1 MASTTTT
8 GIKNAGIM
16 SGLDTE
22 NLVKQMSSLT
32 KNRINTQKQKLQKL
46 QWKQES
52 YRNVIKKIQT
62 FKSTYLNALSPDTNI
77 GSNYLMAS
85 FKSTSSNSLVTA
97 AASSSATAAN
107 YKITNIAQ
115 MAKSAEITA
124 NPGAIEASVQ
134 MDFTKAA
141 EAAKEAAEK
150 QADFP
155 QYTVKVTLD
164 GLSREITFEANE
176 DASICQQNF
185 VDALNAQ
192 MGTSST
198 SFSMDD
204 SGKLKL
210 HTSDNYVHSFTVGVS
225 DKATNKNASM
235 AAVGLDKNTSN
246 RISTSSKLGD
256 IAFTKQLDGD
266 NFKFNINGV
275 DFSFSK
281 ETTVSTMINTV
292 NSSNANVKLVFDSL
306 SQGFSLKASE
316 SGAGG
321 EIKVFQSSGNL
332 LNAMFNSDEIAA
344 GNKDSSVSVMGSA
357 LTGTKK
363 AGNLENLVNTSI
375 KVTVNGV
382 TKEVGFYKYD
392 GNGDK
397 NDISDTVGDDGIV
410 TKTSQEKI
418 VELFNKEL
426 KNAFGSSAPTM
437 KYIKATGENE
447 TGGYISFETAG
458 ANDVISINAA
468 AGKEN
473 SARLIS
479 ALGFETTD
487 SSSTF
492 TNKVNA
498 DTYVIA
504 EDGLNLTKADGTAV
518 SLSGKVTIR
527 NLVDSGLV
535 SYDETTGVMT
545 ANESFSAADSDAEAV
560 LNKFFG
566 KTSVTGSTAD
576 NAETTYQGQN
586 AIITI
591 NGVTMVNNSNSITV
605 DGTTIDIGALTEDAV
620 NKVNAGEAISVTT
633 SRDSTKAMEAVK
645 KFITDYNKL
654 IDELTTETTTSR
666 PKSNG
671 AYYEPL
677 TEEQEDEMT
686 DKQIENWEEKAKQG
700 LLYNDT
706 KINAF
711 VTKLSSAVTNAFTS
725 QNFCLFNMG
734 IEFEDSSQSGK
745 IIIRDETAF
754 QKAFN
759 EHADQVQ
766 ELFTN
771 KDNGIAAKL
780 NKAVDSAISTT
791 RGSYGSLTN
800 VAGIENTAS
809 QGTNEISQQIKTYNE
824 LISKLQ
830 TKYENEQSRYWSKFT
845 ALEKAMAQ
853 WQSQSS
859 LFDTSSY

>member
-1 MASTTTT
+1 MATTTN

-52 YRNVIKKIQT
+52 YRSVIKKIQA

-85 FKSTSSNSLVTA
+85 FKATSSNSLVTA
-97 AASSSATAAN
+97 AASSSATAGN

-134 MDFTKAA
+134 LDFTKAA
-141 EAAKEAAEK
+141 EAAKAAAAEQK
-150 QADFP
+150 DFP

-176 DASICQQNF
+176 DASVCQQNF

-198 SFSMDD
+198 SFTMDD

-210 HTSDNYVHSFTVGVS
+210 NTSDNYIHSFTVGVS

-235 AAVGLDKNTSN
+235 AAVGLDMNTSN
-246 RISTSSKLGD
+246 RISVNSKLGD
-256 IAFTKQLDGD
+256 IAFAKQLDGD

-281 ETTVSTMINTV
+281 NTTVNTMINTI
-292 NSSNANVKLVFDSL
+292 NSSNANVKLSFDSL

-321 EIKVFQSSGNL
+321 EITVSQSSGNL
-332 LNAMFNSDEIAA
+332 LNAMFNSDDIAA
-344 GNKDSSVSVMGSA
+344 GNKDSSVSVMGNA

-363 AGNLENLVNTSI
+363 VGNLENLVNNSI
-375 KVTVNGV
+375 KVTINGV

-437 KYIKATGENE
+437 KYVPAAGEDE

-458 ANDVISINAA
+458 ANDIISINAT
-468 AGKEN
+468 AGN
-473 SARLIS
+473 ADSARLIS
-479 ALGFETTD
+479 ALGFE
-487 SSSTF
+487 SSEGVNSF
-492 TNKVNA
+492 TNKVDA
-498 DTYVIA
+498 STYVIS
-504 EDGLNLTKADGTAV
+504 DNGLNLTKADGTSV
-518 SLSGKVTIR
+518 SLSGNVTIQD
-527 NLVDSGLV
+527 LVDTGLV

-560 LNKFFG
+560 LNKVFG
-566 KTSVTGSTAD
+566 KSSITGSTAD
-576 NAETTYQGQN
+576 NVSSSYQGQN
-586 AIITI
+586 AIVTI
-591 NGVTMVNNSNSITV
+591 NGVTMVNNSNSITI

-620 NKVNAGEAISVTT
+620 NKVNSGEAISITT
-633 SRDSTKAMEAVK
+633 SRDSEKAMEAVK

-654 IDELTTETTTSR
+654 IDELTTETSTSR

-671 AYYEPL
+671 AYYDPL
-677 TEEQEDEMT
+677 TEEQEEEMT

-711 VTKLSSAVTNAFTS
+711 VTKFTNAVSNAFTS

-734 IEFEDSSQSGK
+734 IEFEDSSKNGK
-745 IIIRDETAF
+745 IILRDETAF
-754 QKAFN
+754 KKAFE

-771 KDNGIAAKL
+771 KDNGIAARL

-791 RGSYGSLTN
+791 RGAYGSLTN

-809 QGTNEISQQIKTYNE
+809 QGTNEISQQIQTYNE
-824 LISKLQ
+824 LISRLQ
-830 TKYENEQSRYWSKFT
+830 TKYEKEQSRYWSRFT